1 MPIIS
6 LTLPL
11 CCAQLPLINDASNM
25 FTSTVSKLQ
34 VNIINIS
41 INVAIIIVVHAA
53 AAVVVVLLLLFI
65 ESNTFSDQIMQL
77 SQSMKSM
84 RISQADC

>member
-1 MPIIS
+1 
-6 LTLPL
+6 
-11 CCAQLPLINDASNM
+11 M

-34 VNIINIS
+34 VNIINI
-41 INVAIIIVVHAA
+41 IIIIAIINVVHAA
-53 AAVVVVLLLLFI
+53 AAVVVVLQHLFI

>member
-1 MPIIS
+1 
-6 LTLPL
+6 
-11 CCAQLPLINDASNM
+11 M

-34 VNIINIS
+34 VNIINI
-41 INVAIIIVVHAA
+41 IIIAIINVVHAA
-53 AAVVVVLLLLFI
+53 AAVVVVLQHLFI